1 MTRSVSAKR
10 NAKPSRLPYVLEE
23 QIGFILRQV
32 WQRHATIFAREIGI
46 NLTPTQWAA
55 LAKLTET
62 GPCSQNQ
69 LGRLTAMD
77 VATIKGVIDRL
88 TARGLTET
96 SPDPE
101 DGRRLLVSL
110 TRAGQQGDPCP
121 ARCQGARDAGRA
133 AEQAA
138 VSSVRIHTLRS
149 SASSMF
155 TFGAPQPDILSV
167 PGVP

>member
-1 MTRSVSAKR
+1 MGRSVAAKR
-10 NAKPSRLPYVLEE
+10 NARPAKPAYILDE

-32 WQRHATIFAREIGI
+32 WQRHATIFARDIGI

-55 LAKLTET
+55 LAKLAET

-110 TRAGQQGDPCP
+110 TRAGQQLAEKVAPSALAISKETLAP
-121 ARCQGARDAGRA
+121 LDAKEREMLMGLLNK
-133 AEQAA
+133 
-138 VSSVRIHTLRS
+138 LR
-149 SASSMF
+149 
-155 TFGAPQPDILSV
+155 
-167 PGVP
+167 

>member
-1 MTRSVSAKR
+1 MIRSVSAKR
-10 NAKPSRLPYVLEE
+10 NVKPSRPAYVLEE

-101 DGRRLLVSL
+101 
-110 TRAGQQGDPCP
+110 GDPCA

-138 VSSVRIHTLRS
+138 VSVAASGQSHCICRIRTFPVQLLRR
-149 SASSMF
+149 
-155 TFGAPQPDILSV
+155 
-167 PGVP
+167 

>member
-1 MTRSVSAKR
+1 MARSVSPKR
-10 NAKPSRLPYVLEE
+10 AAKPARPSYILDE

-32 WQRHATIFAREIGI
+32 SQRHTVIFARDIGI
-46 NLTPTQWAA
+46 DLTPTQWAA
-55 LAKLTET
+55 LAKLQET
-62 GPCSQNQ
+62 GPCSQNL

-110 TRAGQQGDPCP
+110 TRVGQQLAEKAAPNALAISRETLAPLD
-121 ARCQGARDAGRA
+121 AREREALV
-133 AEQAA
+133 ELLNK
-138 VSSVRIHTLRS
+138 LR
-149 SASSMF
+149 
-155 TFGAPQPDILSV
+155 
-167 PGVP
+167 

>member
-1 MTRSVSAKR
+1 MARSVSPKR
-10 NAKPSRLPYVLEE
+10 AVKPARPSYILDE
-23 QIGFILRQV
+23 QIGFVLRQV
-32 WQRHATIFAREIGI
+32 WQRHAAIFTRDIAI

-55 LAKLTET
+55 LAKLNET

-96 SPDPE
+96 SPDPQ

-110 TRAGQQGDPCP
+110 TRAGQDMAEKAAPSALAISKETLAP
-121 ARCQGARDAGRA
+121 LDAKEREILIGLLNK
-133 AEQAA
+133 
-138 VSSVRIHTLRS
+138 LR
-149 SASSMF
+149 
-155 TFGAPQPDILSV
+155 
-167 PGVP
+167 

>member
-1 MTRSVSAKR
+1 LTAKNKGVNHMTGSVAPKRSV
-10 NAKPSRLPYVLEE
+10 KPRQPYVLEE

-32 WQRHATIFAREIGI
+32 WQRHATIFAQEIGI
-46 NLTPTQWAA
+46 NLTSPQWAA

-96 SPDPE
+96 SLDPQ

-110 TRAGQQGDPCP
+110 TRAGQQLAEKAAPNAVAITKKTLAP
-121 ARCQGARDAGRA
+121 LDAKER
-133 AEQAA
+133 E
-138 VSSVRIHTLRS
+138 TLIALLGKLR
-149 SASSMF
+149 
-155 TFGAPQPDILSV
+155 
-167 PGVP
+167 

>member
-1 MTRSVSAKR
+1 MARNGSPKRSAR
-10 NAKPSRLPYVLEE
+10 LQKPGYILDD
-23 QIGFILRQV
+23 QIGFLLRQV

-46 NLTPTQWAA
+46 NLTSPQWAA
-55 LAKLTET
+55 LSKLAEM
-62 GPCSQNQ
+62 GACSQNQ

-110 TRAGQQGDPCP
+110 TRAGQQLVEKAAPNALAITKETLAP
-121 ARCQGARDAGRA
+121 LDAKER
-133 AEQAA
+133 E
-138 VSSVRIHTLRS
+138 TLVALLNKMR
-149 SASSMF
+149 
-155 TFGAPQPDILSV
+155 
-167 PGVP
+167 

>member
-1 MTRSVSAKR
+1 MTRSVSPKR
-10 NAKPSRLPYVLEE
+10 NVKPARPIYVLEE

-32 WQRHATIFAREIGI
+32 WQRHATIFTREIGT
-46 NLTPTQWAA
+46 NLTSAQWAA
-55 LAKLTET
+55 LSKLTET

-96 SPDPE
+96 SADPN

-110 TRAGQQGDPCP
+110 TRAGQQMVEKVAPNALAITRETMAPLD
-121 ARCQGARDAGRA
+121 ARER
-133 AEQAA
+133 E
-138 VSSVRIHTLRS
+138 TLM
-149 SASSMF
+149 AL
-155 TFGAPQPDILSV
+155 LSRLR
-167 PGVP
+167 

>member
-1 MTRSVSAKR
+1 MARSPSLKKSI
-10 NAKPSRLPYVLEE
+10 KPARPSYILDE

-46 NLTPTQWAA
+46 NLTPAQWAA
-55 LAKLTET
+55 MSKLNET

-88 TARGLTET
+88 SARGLTET
-96 SPDPE
+96 NADPD

-110 TRAGQQGDPCP
+110 TRAGQQL
-121 ARCQGARDAGRA
+121 AEKA
-133 AEQAA
+133 APNALLISKETLAPLD
-138 VSSVRIHTLRS
+138 VRERETLLALLNR
-149 SASSMF
+149 
-155 TFGAPQPDILSV
+155 LR
-167 PGVP
+167 

>member
-1 MTRSVSAKR
+1 MGRTATLKKSAKPG
-10 NAKPSRLPYVLEE
+10 KPGYILDE

-32 WQRHATIFAREIGI
+32 WQRHAAIFSRDIGI

-55 LAKLTET
+55 LAKLNET

-96 SPDPE
+96 APDPQ
-101 DGRRLLVSL
+101 DGRRLMVRL
-110 TRAGQQGDPCP
+110 TRAGLQMAEKAAANALAISRKTLAPL
-121 ARCQGARDAGRA
+121 DAKER
-133 AEQAA
+133 E
-138 VSSVRIHTLRS
+138 TLFALLNKLR
-149 SASSMF
+149 
-155 TFGAPQPDILSV
+155 
-167 PGVP
+167 

>member
-1 MTRSVSAKR
+1 MTRIGSLKR
-10 NAKPSRLPYVLEE
+10 NAKAARPAYVLDQ

-32 WQRHATIFAREIGI
+32 WQRHATIFGREIGI

-96 SPDPE
+96 SPDPQ

-110 TRAGQQGDPCP
+110 TRAGQQLAEKTASNALAITRETLAPL
-121 ARCQGARDAGRA
+121 DAKER
-133 AEQAA
+133 E
-138 VSSVRIHTLRS
+138 TLL
-149 SASSMF
+149 AL
-155 TFGAPQPDILSV
+155 LSKLR
-167 PGVP
+167 

>member
-1 MTRSVSAKR
+1 MAKGAATKRSAKPAR
-10 NAKPSRLPYVLEE
+10 PNYLLDE

-32 WQRHATIFAREIGI
+32 SQRHTAIFARDIGT

-55 LAKLTET
+55 LSKLAET

-96 SPDPE
+96 GSDPE

-110 TRAGQQGDPCP
+110 TRAGQQLAEKLAANALAISKETLAPLD
-121 ARCQGARDAGRA
+121 ARER
-133 AEQAA
+133 E
-138 VSSVRIHTLRS
+138 TLFALLNKLR
-149 SASSMF
+149 
-155 TFGAPQPDILSV
+155 
-167 PGVP
+167 

>member
-1 MTRSVSAKR
+1 MARSAPLKKSVR
-10 NAKPSRLPYVLEE
+10 PLRPSYILDE

-32 WQRHATIFAREIGI
+32 WQRHTTIFGREIGI

-55 LAKLTET
+55 LAKLAET

-69 LGRLTAMD
+69 LGSLTAMD

-101 DGRRLLVSL
+101 DGRRILISL
-110 TRAGQQGDPCP
+110 TRAGQQMAEKAAPNALTITKETLAPLD
-121 ARCQGARDAGRA
+121 ARER
-133 AEQAA
+133 E
-138 VSSVRIHTLRS
+138 TLLGLLNR
-149 SASSMF
+149 
-155 TFGAPQPDILSV
+155 LR
-167 PGVP
+167 

>member
-1 MTRSVSAKR
+1 MARNGAVKRSP
-10 NAKPSRLPYVLEE
+10 KPQKTSYILDE
-23 QIGFILRQV
+23 QIGFLLRQV
-32 WQRHATIFAREIGI
+32 WQRHASIFAREIGVD
-46 NLTPTQWAA
+46 LTSPQWAA
-55 LAKLTET
+55 LSKLAET

-110 TRAGQQGDPCP
+110 TRAGQQTVEK
-121 ARCQGARDAGRA
+121 A
-133 AEQAA
+133 APNALAITKE
-138 VSSVRIHTLRS
+138 TL
-149 SASSMF
+149 
-155 TFGAPQPDILSV
+155 APLEGKEREMLIALLSKLR
-167 PGVP
+167 

>member
-1 MTRSVSAKR
+1 MGKGAAVKPRIKP
-10 NAKPSRLPYVLEE
+10 AKPSYILDE

-32 WQRHATIFAREIGI
+32 SQRHAAIFARDIGI

-69 LGRLTAMD
+69 LGRLTSMD

-110 TRAGQQGDPCP
+110 TRAGQQT
-121 ARCQGARDAGRA
+121 AEKA
-133 AEQAA
+133 AASALAISKE
-138 VSSVRIHTLRS
+138 TL
-149 SASSMF
+149 
-155 TFGAPQPDILSV
+155 APLEPKERETLFALLNKLR
-167 PGVP
+167 